1 MNHATSD
8 AQVGP
13 VMNTD
18 LDSDRLDDLTA
29 EMRWAR
35 YRRGVAA
42 AAFTVHQRLCEPCS
56 PAGPGGVPQARCP
69 EGLRLWGVLQRA
81 LEDVETL
88 AWLLVPGPA
97 PSTGTLF

>member
-35 YRRGVAA
+35 YSRGVTIARQQ
-42 AAFTVHQRLCEPCS
+42 VHTRLCSTCGPQE
-56 PAGPGGVPQARCP
+56 PGGVIQARCP
-69 EGLRLWGVLQRA
+69 AGLALWLRLQRHQ
-81 LEDVETL
+81 EDIATL
-88 AWLLVPGPA
+88 AACLVPGPA
-97 PSTGTLF
+97 PDPTTLF